1 MVMTGAHLQCSAPE
15 ICCDPPQGRPGP
27 SWGTATLEDDLGGG
41 PHHILGGHF
50 CGLHPACPRAARGHQ
65 SIPHTCTSHTQ
76 HRGEGGR
83 DFGWDKVQSP
93 GRTECLGNAA
103 PARTHTTPPAKAA
116 GITPKQP
123 QKCPVG
129 GGTHPEQGQ
138 RSSQH
143 CRQPPLPPQNTAPAP
158 PGPRDSPLPHT
169 SGGRATR
176 QGSRGLCSR
185 DGNGGDGRDW
195 RGPRLAAKPPPLASV
210 RQGWT

>member
-1 MVMTGAHLQCSAPE
+1 MRMTWGGVPITFWGGISVGFTQRV
-15 ICCDPPQGRPGP
+15 QGLRGD
-27 SWGTATLEDDLGGG
+27 T
-41 PHHILGGHF
+41 
-50 CGLHPACPRAARGHQ
+50 RA
-65 SIPHTCTSHTQ
+65 SPIPVPHTHSI
-76 HRGEGGR
+76 GGGGR

-138 RSSQH
+138 WSSQH

>member
-1 MVMTGAHLQCSAPE
+1 MRMTWGGVPITFWGGISVGFTQRV
-15 ICCDPPQGRPGP
+15 QGLRGDTRASPIPVPHTHSIG
-27 SWGTATLEDDLGGG
+27 GRGGG
-41 PHHILGGHF
+41 ILGGTK
-50 CGLHPACPRAARGHQ
+50 CKALGAR
-65 SIPHTCTSHTQ
+65 S
-76 HRGEGGR
+76 
-83 DFGWDKVQSP
+83 
-93 GRTECLGNAA
+93 LGNAA